1 MLTKAFVRPPRKLH
15 NRLTSPVKEMTM
27 GMLDGILGS
36 LGGNA
41 VVENLAAKVGLSPE
55 QVQSAVAALGAAHPQ
70 EGDTV
75 ETAAASTG
83 LSTDTLQQIVG
94 HLGGEGALAS
104 VSGMLDRDGDGNPI
118 NDITS
123 MIGGFFSKK

>member
-1 MLTKAFVRPPRKLH
+1 
-15 NRLTSPVKEMTM
+15 M

-41 VVENLAAKVGLSPE
+41 VLDNLAAKVGISPE
-55 QVQSAVAALGAAHPQ
+55 QVQSAIAALGAAHPQ
-70 EGDTV
+70 DGDTV
-75 ETAAASTG
+75 TAAAASTG
-83 LSTDTLQQIVG
+83 LSADTLQQIVG

-104 VSGMLDRDGDGNPI
+104 VAAMLDRDGDGSPV

-123 MIGGFFSKK
+123 MIGGFFNKK

>member
-1 MLTKAFVRPPRKLH
+1 
-15 NRLTSPVKEMTM
+15 M

-41 VVENLAAKVGLSPE
+41 VLDNLAVKVGISPE
-55 QVQSAVAALGAAHPQ
+55 QVQSAIAALGAAHPQ
-70 EGDTV
+70 DGDTV
-75 ETAAASTG
+75 TAAAASTG
-83 LSTDTLQQIVG
+83 LSADTLQQIVG

-104 VSGMLDRDGDGNPI
+104 VAAMLDRDGDGSPV

-123 MIGGFFSKK
+123 MIGGFFNKK

>member
-1 MLTKAFVRPPRKLH
+1 
-15 NRLTSPVKEMTM
+15 M

-41 VVENLAAKVGLSPE
+41 VLDNLAAKVGLTPE
-55 QVQSAVAALGAAHPQ
+55 QVQMAVSALGTAHPQ

-75 ETAAASTG
+75 TTAAASTG

-104 VSGMLDRDGDGNPI
+104 VSTMLDRDGDGSPI
-118 NDITS
+118 NDITN

>member
-1 MLTKAFVRPPRKLH
+1 
-15 NRLTSPVKEMTM
+15 M

-36 LGGNA
+36 LGSNPMID
-41 VVENLAAKVGLSPE
+41 NLAAKVGLTPE

-75 ETAAASTG
+75 QTAAASTG
-83 LSTDTLQQIVG
+83 LSAETLQQIVG

-104 VSGMLDRDGDGNPI
+104 VASMLDRDGDGSPV

-123 MIGGFFSKK
+123 MIGGFFNKK

>member
-1 MLTKAFVRPPRKLH
+1 
-15 NRLTSPVKEMTM
+15 M

-41 VVENLAAKVGLSPE
+41 VLDNLAAKVGLTPE
-55 QVQSAVAALGAAHPQ
+55 QVQMAVTALGAAHPQ

-75 ETAAASTG
+75 ATAAASTG
-83 LSTDTLQQIVG
+83 LSPDILQQVVG

-104 VSGMLDRDGDGNPI
+104 VAGMLDKDGDGSPV

>member
-1 MLTKAFVRPPRKLH
+1 
-15 NRLTSPVKEMTM
+15 M

-36 LGGNA
+36 LGGNPMI
-41 VVENLAAKVGLSPE
+41 ENLAAKVGLSPE
-55 QVQSAVAALGAAHPQ
+55 QVQSAIAALGAAHPQ

-75 ETAAASTG
+75 TAAAASTG
-83 LSTDTLQQIVG
+83 LPADALQQILG

-104 VSGMLDRDGDGNPI
+104 VAGMLDRDGDGSPV

-123 MIGGFFSKK
+123 MIGGFFNKK

>member
-1 MLTKAFVRPPRKLH
+1 V
-15 NRLTSPVKEMTM
+15 

-41 VVENLAAKVGLSPE
+41 VIENLAAKVGLSPE

-75 ETAAASTG
+75 TAAAASTG
-83 LSTDTLQQIVG
+83 LPIDTLQELLG

-104 VSGMLDRDGDGNPI
+104 VTGLLDRDGNGSPLNE
-118 NDITS
+118 ITD

>member
-1 MLTKAFVRPPRKLH
+1 
-15 NRLTSPVKEMTM
+15 M

-41 VVENLAAKVGLSPE
+41 VLDNLAAKVGISPE
-55 QVQSAVAALGAAHPQ
+55 QVQSAIAALGSAHPQ
-70 EGDTV
+70 DGDTV
-75 ETAAASTG
+75 TAAAASTG
-83 LSTDTLQQIVG
+83 LSADTLQQIVG

-104 VSGMLDRDGDGNPI
+104 VAAMLDRDGDGSPV

-123 MIGGFFSKK
+123 MIGGFFNKK

>member
-1 MLTKAFVRPPRKLH
+1 LDHSVATPCSTIWPQRSGCRR
-15 NRLTSPVKEMTM
+15 NRY
-27 GMLDGILGS
+27 
-36 LGGNA
+36 
-41 VVENLAAKVGLSPE
+41 
-55 QVQSAVAALGAAHPQ
+55 
-70 EGDTV
+70 TV

>member
-1 MLTKAFVRPPRKLH
+1 
-15 NRLTSPVKEMTM
+15 MTM

-55 QVQSAVAALGAAHPQ
+55 QVQSAVAALGTAHSQ

-75 ETAAASTG
+75 ATAAASTG
-83 LSTDTLQQIVG
+83 LSADTLQQVLG

-104 VSGMLDRDGDGNPI
+104 VAGMLDRDGDGSPV
-118 NDITS
+118 NDITD
-123 MIGGFFSKK
+123 MIGGFFNKK

>member
-1 MLTKAFVRPPRKLH
+1 M
-15 NRLTSPVKEMTM
+15 M

-41 VVENLAAKVGLSPE
+41 IVDNLAAKVGLTPE
-55 QVQSAVAALGAAHPQ
+55 QVRSAVAALGAAHPQ

-83 LSTDTLQQIVG
+83 LPTDALQQIVS

-104 VSGMLDRDGDGNPI
+104 VAAMLDRDGDGSPV

-123 MIGGFFSKK
+123 MIGGFFNKK